1 MSALIRYE
9 TPSTISDIVE
19 SIFNNGFFSRW
30 DRELPST
37 NYPDVDIIEDKDAFR
52 IRADMPGMEKNDIK
66 VEVENGVLSISGEK
80 KAEKME
86 KDKNH
91 YYHFE
96 RSYGAFNRTFRLPE
110 NVMSDHVDAK
120 YTNGVLELTLKKSE
134 VAKPKAIEVKV
145 E

>member
-9 TPSTISDIVE
+9 TPTSLSDIVE
-19 SIFNNGFFSRW
+19 SIFSNDFFSRW
-30 DRELPST
+30 DRQLPET
-37 NYPDVDIIEDKDAFR
+37 HYPDVDIIEEKDAFR
-52 IRADMPGMEKNDIK
+52 IRADLPGMEKNDIK
-66 VEVENGVLSISGEK
+66 VEVENGVLSIRGEK

-96 RSYGAFNRTFRLPE
+96 RSYGAFNRTFKLPE
-110 NVMSDHVDAK
+110 NVMSEQVDAK
-120 YTNGVLELTLKKSE
+120 YANGVLELTLKKSE
-134 VAKPKAIEVKV
+134 IAKPKAIEVRV

>member
-30 DRELPST
+30 DRELPVTS
-37 NYPDVDIIEDKDAFR
+37 YPDVDIIEDKDAFR
-52 IRADMPGMEKNDIK
+52 VKADIPGMDKKDIK

-80 KAEKME
+80 KEEKVE

-96 RSYGAFNRTFRLPE
+96 RSYGSFNRTFRLPD
-110 NVMSDHVDAK
+110 NVSTEHIDAK
-120 YTNGVLELTLKKSE
+120 YANGVLELTLRKSE
-134 VAKPKAIEVKV
+134 AAKPKAIEVKV

>member
-19 SIFNNGFFSRW
+19 SIFSNGFFSRW
-30 DRELPST
+30 GRELPVTS
-37 NYPDVDIIEDKDAFR
+37 YPDVDIIEDKESFR
-52 IRADMPGMEKNDIK
+52 VKADLPGLDKKDIR

-80 KAEKME
+80 KEEKIE

-96 RSYGAFNRTFRLPE
+96 RSYGSFNRTFRLPD
-110 NVMSDHVDAK
+110 NVNTGHIDAK
-120 YTNGVLELTLKKSE
+120 YANGVLELTLKKSE
-134 VAKPKAIEVKV
+134 TAKPKTIEVKV

>member
-9 TPSTISDIVE
+9 TPTSLSDIVE
-19 SIFNNGFFSRW
+19 SIFTNDFFSRW
-30 DRELPST
+30 DRQLPET
-37 NYPDVDIIEDKDAFR
+37 NYPDVDIIEEKDAFR

-66 VEVENGVLSISGEK
+66 VEVANGVLSISGEK

-96 RSYGAFNRTFRLPE
+96 RSYGAFNRTFKLPE
-110 NVMSDHVDAK
+110 NVMSEQVDAK
-120 YTNGVLELTLKKSE
+120 YANGVLELSLKKSE
-134 VAKPKAIEVKV
+134 MSKPKAIEVRV